1 MVQPPIYKKNKFV
14 IFLLITWS
22 LSKLGD
28 QATQNHFGPSFYLH
42 FSLIVQIFFFIFDV
56 SCIHLYFDIFK
67 KDNINI
73 DSIRKK

>member
-42 FSLIVQIFFFIFDV
+42 FSLIVQIFFLFLMYLVFI
-56 SCIHLYFDIFK
+56 CILIFLK
-67 KDNINI
+67 KTILTLTQ
-73 DSIRKK
+73 